1 MAFKYKYKTNNRE
14 RLLFALVIISLT
26 IAIFVLFSS
35 QKLTLPTF
43 VPEVLNLPELST
55 QGYVEVQPDAA
66 IVEGQGV
73 VILTGECYQLIA
85 NTELS
90 QAESIANGIA
100 GRIDF
105 RPNTHDLM
113 KDALNNLG
121 IEVVMVKIVELR
133 NNTYHGRVI
142 LRQGD
147 RIASLDSRPSD
158 GIALAVRTNSSIYVK
173 EDLLRAQGKYIC

>member
-1 MAFKYKYKTNNRE
+1 MNKTNNRE
-14 RLLFALVIISLT
+14 KLLVTLVITSLAIAIFALV
-26 IAIFVLFSS
+26 SS
-35 QKLTLPTF
+35 QKLVLPTF
-43 VPEVLNLPELST
+43 VPEELNLPELST
-55 QGYVEVQPDAA
+55 QEYVEVQPDAVV
-66 IVEGQGV
+66 VEGQGV
-73 VILTGECYQLIA
+73 VILTGGCYQLVA
-85 NTELS
+85 NTETA

-100 GRIDF
+100 GRIEV

-121 IEVVMVKIVELR
+121 IEVIMVKIVELR

-158 GIALAVRTNSSIYVK
+158 GIALAVRTNSSIYVN
-173 EDLLRAQGKYIC
+173 ENLLKTQGKYIC